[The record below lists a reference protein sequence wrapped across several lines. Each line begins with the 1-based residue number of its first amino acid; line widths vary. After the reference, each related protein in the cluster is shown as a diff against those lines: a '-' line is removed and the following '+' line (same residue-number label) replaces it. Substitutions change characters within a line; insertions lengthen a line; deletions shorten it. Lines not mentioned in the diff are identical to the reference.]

1 MATPDRPQAGDF
13 LELVERAKRGKLKLY
28 IGFAAGVGKT
38 FRMLEEARSLRQRGV
53 DVVVGYIE
61 THGRPE
67 TEVLLEGLEVLPRRK
82 EEYRGIFVDEMDLA
96 AVLARAPQVVIVDE
110 VPHTNVPGSRNAK
123 RYQDVHELLD
133 AGIHVIGAMNVQHLE
148 SLKGLV
154 QRATGVVVREVVPD
168 TFLKQADQLVNVDLS
183 VEDLVDRLRAG
194 KVYAPEQAT
203 GALENFF
210 RSENLATLRE
220 LALREVAE
228 NVEQATERQA
238 RGAPPDPLAP
248 DRGRVMVCMSSYPPH
263 ALALLRRGARAA
275 GRLRTDWFVVYVETP
290 REAPERIDTEAQR
303 HLHANIQLAREL
315 GATVVRVKGHDPVRT
330 IVDFARSHGIGL
342 IVVGQSHQPWHRQL
356 LGRSVPLRLVRE
368 ASEFDVHVVAMP
380 DENRRLR

>member
-1 MATPDRPQAGDF
+1 
-13 LELVERAKRGKLKLY
+13 
-28 IGFAAGVGKT
+28 
-38 FRMLEEARSLRQRGV
+38 
-53 DVVVGYIE
+53 
-61 THGRPE
+61 
-67 TEVLLEGLEVLPRRK
+67 
-82 EEYRGIFVDEMDLA
+82 
-96 AVLARAPQVVIVDE
+96 
-110 VPHTNVPGSRNAK
+110 
-123 RYQDVHELLD
+123 
-133 AGIHVIGAMNVQHLE
+133 
-148 SLKGLV
+148 
-154 QRATGVVVREVVPD
+154 
-168 TFLKQADQLVNVDLS
+168 
-183 VEDLVDRLRAG
+183 
-194 KVYAPEQAT
+194 
-203 GALENFF
+203 
-210 RSENLATLRE
+210 
-220 LALREVAE
+220 
-228 NVEQATERQA
+228 
-238 RGAPPDPLAP
+238 
-248 DRGRVMVCMSSYPPH
+248 MVCMSSYPPH